1 MIKQE
6 ILEKKEEVHD
16 ELTLLKLYPEGK
28 SVSEEAEDVCVL
40 RDEWDDGTDED
51 VDHDRSTLEECSD
64 DCSSPGSTDEEQ
76 RNSKGEITDLEQVD
90 NELAMLIYKNGLVF
104 DMKTE
109 LP

>member
-28 SVSEEAEDVCVL
+28 SVSEEAEDVRVL
-40 RDEWDDGTDED
+40 RDDGTDED